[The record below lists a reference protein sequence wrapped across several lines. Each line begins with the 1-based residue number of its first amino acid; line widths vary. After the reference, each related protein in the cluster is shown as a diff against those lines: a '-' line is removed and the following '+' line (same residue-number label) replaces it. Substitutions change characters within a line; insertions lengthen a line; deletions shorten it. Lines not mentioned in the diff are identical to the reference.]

1 MAAPTPLPCQ
11 RCKAPTIEITL
22 HAGADALV
30 MRSCSRCDHRQ
41 WLRQDAPAAITD
53 VLASVAT
60 TGRRNSA

>member
-11 RCKAPTIEITL
+11 RCTAPTVEITL
-22 HAGADALV
+22 HAGEDALV
-30 MRSCSRCDHRQ
+30 MRSCSRCDHRE

-60 TGRRNSA
+60 TGRRHTA